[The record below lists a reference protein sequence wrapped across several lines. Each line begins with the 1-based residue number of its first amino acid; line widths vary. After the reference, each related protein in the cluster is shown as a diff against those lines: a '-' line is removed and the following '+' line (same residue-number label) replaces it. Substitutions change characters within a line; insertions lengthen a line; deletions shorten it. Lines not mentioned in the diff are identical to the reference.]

1 MASDRLLEH
10 IKKGVSI
17 AQVARVIKGFADQGI
32 LVHAYL
38 MCGFPTET
46 VQATVDSLE
55 VVRLLFTEGCL
66 HLGYWHRLEAT
77 GHSPI
82 GMEPEQFGIQLRPN
96 RTASN
101 RVFARY
107 PIPFKDPTG
116 VDHAPWTR
124 VSGGRCAVTI
134 MVWAWTGRSTS
145 GSRSRCPSRRLRREP
160 SRWPWQPAPGPRL
173 LRWLERWST
182 RTDPGALSPQRLG
195 AEASPVSIEI
205 FLKAAAI
212 VVVIIVVVIVEA
224 RNN

>member
-55 VVRLLFTEGCL
+55 VVRLLFAEGCL

-101 RVFARY
+101 RVFAWY

-116 VDHAPWTR
+116 VDHAPLDKGLRRAMRRYHHGLGLDRPVHEWFPEP
-124 VSGGRCAVTI
+124 VSEPTVAPGTI
-134 MVWAWTGRSTS
+134 ALALATS
-145 GSRSRCPSRRLRREP
+145 SRSEA
-160 SRWPWQPAPGPRL
+160 APLVGAVVHEDGPRYL
-173 LRWLERWST
+173 KLRSSSGRPLVHNVRQPH
-182 RTDPGALSPQRLG
+182 RQG
-195 AEASPVSIEI
+195 
-205 FLKAAAI
+205 
-212 VVVIIVVVIVEA
+212 
-224 RNN
+224 